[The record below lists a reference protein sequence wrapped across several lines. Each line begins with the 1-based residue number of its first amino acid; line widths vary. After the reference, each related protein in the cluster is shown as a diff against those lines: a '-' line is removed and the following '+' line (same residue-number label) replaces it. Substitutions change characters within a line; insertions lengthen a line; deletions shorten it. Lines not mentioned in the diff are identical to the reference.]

1 MDNLLPT
8 ITVLMAEASVVLL
21 FLLAILCWRYLRRKR
36 QHEAEIET
44 LIAMAQGREI
54 TLPGGA
60 AQESGPEPETAAPL
74 VAREAADESGSESE
88 SESES
93 GNDSPAEPAATP
105 PSPRASARTAEPP
118 PAAGAVVASAAAQDP
133 LGEFV
138 KARLAEIRHAQ
149 ELMDAKLNQ
158 IRHDHQKLAA
168 NLFRALEKTGKDIA
182 DGRHEIDTMH
192 QALSQ
197 LRKRIIATSSAVP
210 APTPRP
216 VAPRQAET
224 PEPAVAPPA
233 EPSAPPTVAAV
244 AADAATAGHEP
255 VALAEGL
262 RADDP
267 DLILDR
273 ETLDRLSAPSDA
285 RPGNGGIAV
294 EEISLDDLDPQDI
307 REAIGGK
314 SSPFSNPAQVFFQ
327 SSTEDMPQGWYF
339 SVHGG
344 PPQGPFTDKLTAE
357 LVMEEVASAALPRR
371 ETGKA

>member
-54 TLPGGA
+54 TLPTGA
-60 AQESGPEPETAAPL
+60 APEPLAAQASGPEADTGSPV
-74 VAREAADESGSESE
+74 VARETAGESGDHSSM
-88 SESES
+88 
-93 GNDSPAEPAATP
+93 PAQEQPAAP
-105 PSPRASARTAEPP
+105 PHQPARASARAAEPA
-118 PAAGAVVASAAAQDP
+118 PAAAIAAMAAQEQ
-133 LGEFV
+133 LGEFL

-168 NLFRALEKTGKDIA
+168 NIFRALEKTGKDVA
-182 DGRHEIDTMH
+182 DSRHEIDTMH
-192 QALSQ
+192 QLLGQ
-197 LRKRIIATSSAVP
+197 LRKRIIANASAMP
-210 APTPRP
+210 ATAPRP
-216 VAPRQAET
+216 VPRRPETT
-224 PEPAVAPPA
+224 PEPVAVPQPDPRA
-233 EPSAPPTVAAV
+233 SASAASSAG
-244 AADAATAGHEP
+244 AADHESAAA
-255 VALAEGL
+255 AEGL
-262 RADDP
+262 SPDDP

-307 REAIGGK
+307 REAISGK
-314 SSPFSNPAQVFFQ
+314 SSPFSTPAQVFFQ
-327 SSTEDMPQGWYF
+327 SSTENMPQGWYF

-357 LVMEEVASAALPRR
+357 LVMEEVASSALPRR